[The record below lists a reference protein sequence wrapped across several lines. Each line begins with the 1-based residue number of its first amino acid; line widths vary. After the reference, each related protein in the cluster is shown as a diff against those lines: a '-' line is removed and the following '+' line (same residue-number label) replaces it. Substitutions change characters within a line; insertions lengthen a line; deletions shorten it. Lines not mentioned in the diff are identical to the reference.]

1 MVRISRGETVADG
14 LAIEAKAH
22 PLGIVFDPK
31 TREITEAGAR
41 GSAVKGGLAGVA
53 LKPCGPH
60 EKRLQ
65 RRPIVS
71 PVVTEREQFRVGH
84 PLVNLPPVQVLHQ
97 EIRMQTFIPADRQAE
112 PKQKLRYEV
121 GSDFFSAC
129 SATVSSPPL

>member
-53 LKPCGPH
+53 LAATATGAADVLDHRARSAVRWAWMPRGSLTRGPAP
-60 EKRLQ
+60 R
-65 RRPIVS
+65 
-71 PVVTEREQFRVGH
+71 
-84 PLVNLPPVQVLHQ
+84 
-97 EIRMQTFIPADRQAE
+97 
-112 PKQKLRYEV
+112 
-121 GSDFFSAC
+121 
-129 SATVSSPPL
+129 